1 MTNPTIARIWRGAI
15 AGDVAL
21 AGSDG

>member
-15 AGDVAL
+15 SGDVAL